1 MAIQFLI
8 FFSKVTILLMKE
20 CVFVCMFVRMLICL
34 IARKS
39 LELSLYVI
47 SVSM

>member
-1 MAIQFLI
+1 MAIEFLI
-8 FFSKVTILLMKE
+8 FLSKVTILLMKE
-20 CVFVCMFVRMLICL
+20 CVLVCVFVCMRECL
-34 IARKS
+34 TARKS